1 MSRFSLT
8 LLVTLG
14 LAVSAC
20 DRSEPEPAQESG
32 ASAQATG
39 EIDRSNEGELMP
51 ASNVRDLDGRVL
63 NLGAL
68 QGRPVLLNLW
78 ATWCAPC
85 KKEMP
90 LLDQLAADYDEQLQV
105 ITVSQDLNGQEKVA
119 AFFAEN
125 EFGYLE
131 AWMDPDAELGFHYD
145 NTPLPTTV
153 LYDAS
158 GVEVWRV
165 RGDYDWSSEEARAAI
180 EEVTGP

>member
-39 EIDRSNEGELMP
+39 EIDRSNAGDLMP

-105 ITVSQDLNGQEKVA
+105 ITVSQDSNVLNLNSDILLATPAVGP
-119 AFFAEN
+119 
-125 EFGYLE
+125 YL
-131 AWMDPDAELGFHYD
+131 APIINIVPIQLLAYYWATSKGIDPDFPRNLSK
-145 NTPLPTTV
+145 TLTV
-153 LYDAS
+153 D
-158 GVEVWRV
+158 
-165 RGDYDWSSEEARAAI
+165 
-180 EEVTGP
+180 